1 MAFGHM
7 KLTKKT
13 TTRKGGRPSFKPT
26 AEQRELVKQLAG
38 LGTRHEDV
46 CLFIK
51 RADGKPICRVTLT
64 KYFAEELS
72 TGKAEANAKVSN
84 SLFKMATQDGNV
96 AAAIFWLK
104 TQAGWRETPAAV
116 ELTGKDGAPL
126 HPVADAAVPV
136 KDYKAAMREVLSEF

>member
-1 MAFGHM
+1 M

-13 TTRKGGRPSFKPT
+13 ARDGRPPFVPT
-26 AEQRELVKQLAG
+26 DAQRELVKQLAG
-38 LGTRHEDV
+38 LGTRFDDV

-51 RADGKPICRVTLT
+51 NGDGKPIGRVTLS
-64 KYFAEELS
+64 KYFADELA
-72 TGKAEANAKVSN
+72 TGKAEANAKVAN
-84 SLFKMATQDGNV
+84 SLFKMATQDGIV

-126 HPVADAAVPV
+126 HPAPADAVAVE
-136 KDYKAAMREVLSEF
+136 DYKAAMREVLKEF